1 MTLPVFLTQTPLAG
15 ATGTITVGPEVADH
29 AVRVRRMGAGEELE
43 LIDGTGVRLRGT
55 IQEGTPESL
64 TLSVTEVT
72 EEPQQRP
79 RLALVQALAK
89 NDRDIQA
96 IEAATEVGVD
106 AVIPWAAQRSIA
118 DWPAKKAHK
127 MAAKW
132 SNVLTAATLQ
142 ARRTRVPE
150 LGELIRGTAVTQ
162 LVTPTSRVIV
172 LDETESTGLTEA
184 VNNLGQ
190 GNTTQDNISQGD
202 IDQIVVIVGPEGGIT
217 PAEIDALVSAGARTA
232 VLGPTILRAS
242 TAGPV
247 ALAIVQTLLG
257 RWK

>member
-1 MTLPVFLTQTPLAG
+1 MTLPVFLTETPLAG
-15 ATGTITVGPEVADH
+15 ASGTITVGPEVAGH

-43 LIDGTGVRLRGT
+43 LIDGTGVRVRGT
-55 IQEGTPESL
+55 IQEGTSESL

-79 RLALVQALAK
+79 RLVLVQALAK

-142 ARRTRVPE
+142 ARRARVPE

-172 LDETESTGLTEA
+172 LDETESSGLTEA
-184 VNNLGQ
+184 VNDLGE
-190 GNTTQDNISQGD
+190 GD

-217 PAEIDALVSAGARTA
+217 PAEVDALVSEGARTA

>member
-15 ATGTITVGPEVADH
+15 ATGAITVGPEVAGH

-55 IQEGTPESL
+55 IQEGTSESV
-64 TLSVTEVT
+64 TLSVTDVT

-79 RLALVQALAK
+79 RLVLVQALAK

-132 SNVLTAATLQ
+132 TNVLTAATLQ
-142 ARRTRVPE
+142 ARRARVPE

-184 VNNLGQ
+184 VNDLGE
-190 GNTTQDNISQGD
+190 GSATQGD
-202 IDQIVVIVGPEGGIT
+202 IDEIVVIVGPEGGIT
-217 PAEIDALVSAGARTA
+217 PAEVDALVSAGARTA

>member
-1 MTLPVFLTQTPLAG
+1 MTLPVFLTETPLAG
-15 ATGTITVGPEVADH
+15 ASGTITVGPEVAGH

-55 IQEGTPESL
+55 IQEGTSDSL
-64 TLSVTEVT
+64 TLSVTDET

-79 RLALVQALAK
+79 RLVLVQALAK

-106 AVIPWAAQRSIA
+106 TVIPWAAQRSIA

-132 SNVLTAATLQ
+132 ANVLTAATLQ
-142 ARRTRVPE
+142 ARRARVPE

-172 LDETESTGLTEA
+172 LDETESSGLTEA
-184 VNNLGQ
+184 VNDLGE
-190 GNTTQDNISQGD
+190 GSTTQGD
-202 IDQIVVIVGPEGGIT
+202 IDEIVVIVGPEGGIT
-217 PAEIDALVSAGARTA
+217 PAEVDALVSAGARTA

>member
-1 MTLPVFLTQTPLAG
+1 MTLPVFLTETPLAG
-15 ATGTITVGPEVADH
+15 ASGTITVGPEVAGH

-55 IQEGTPESL
+55 IQEGTSEFL
-64 TLSVTEVT
+64 TLSVTDVT

-79 RLALVQALAK
+79 RLVLVQALAK

-132 SNVLTAATLQ
+132 ANVLTAATLQ
-142 ARRTRVPE
+142 ARRARVPE

-172 LDETESTGLTEA
+172 LDETESSGLTEA
-184 VNNLGQ
+184 VNDLGE
-190 GNTTQDNISQGD
+190 GSTTQGD
-202 IDQIVVIVGPEGGIT
+202 IDEIVVIVGPEGGIT
-217 PAEIDALVSAGARTA
+217 PAEVDALVSAGARTA

-247 ALAIVQTLLG
+247 AAAIVQTLLG

>member
-1 MTLPVFLTQTPLAG
+1 MTLPVFLTETPLAG
-15 ATGTITVGPEVADH
+15 ANGTITVGPEVAGH
-29 AVRVRRMGAGEELE
+29 AVRVRRLGAGEELE

-55 IQEGTPESL
+55 IQEGTSESL
-64 TLSVTEVT
+64 TLSVTDVT

-79 RLALVQALAK
+79 RLVLVQALAK

-142 ARRTRVPE
+142 ARRARVPE

-172 LDETESTGLTEA
+172 LDETESSGLTEA
-184 VNNLGQ
+184 VNDLGE
-190 GNTTQDNISQGD
+190 GSTTQGD
-202 IDQIVVIVGPEGGIT
+202 IDEIVVIVGPEGGIT
-217 PAEIDALVSAGARTA
+217 PAEVDALVSEGARTA

>member
-1 MTLPVFLTQTPLAG
+1 MTLPVFLTETPLAG
-15 ATGTITVGPEVADH
+15 ASGTITVGPEVAGH

-55 IQEGTPESL
+55 IQEGTSESL
-64 TLSVTEVT
+64 TLSVTDVT

-79 RLALVQALAK
+79 RLVLVQALAK

-106 AVIPWAAQRSIA
+106 TVIPWAAQRSIA

-132 SNVLTAATLQ
+132 ANVLTAATLQ
-142 ARRTRVPE
+142 ARRARVPE

-172 LDETESTGLTEA
+172 LDETESSGLTEA
-184 VNNLGQ
+184 VNDLGE
-190 GNTTQDNISQGD
+190 GSTTRGD
-202 IDQIVVIVGPEGGIT
+202 IDEIVVIVGPEGGIT
-217 PAEIDALVSAGARTA
+217 PAEVDALVSAGARTA

>member
-1 MTLPVFLTQTPLAG
+1 MTLPVFLTDSPLRNAQG
-15 ATGTITVGPEVADH
+15 RLTVGPEVAGH
-29 AVRVRRMGAGEELE
+29 AVRVRRLGEGDELQ
-43 LIDGTGVRLRGT
+43 LVDGTGIRVSAR
-55 IQEGTPESL
+55 IVEASPDA
-64 TLSVTEVT
+64 VTVHVT
-72 EEPQQRP
+72 DVNEEPEQRP
-79 RLALVQALAK
+79 RLVLVQGLAK

-106 AVIPWAAQRSIA
+106 RVIPWAAQRSIA

-150 LGELIRGTAVTQ
+150 LSELVRGTAVAK
-162 LVTPTSRVIV
+162 LVAPRTRVIV
-172 LDETESTGLTEA
+172 LDETESVGLREA
-184 VNNLGQ
+184 VNDLGEQ
-190 GNTTQDNISQGD
+190 ASGEHTKPD
-202 IDQIVVIVGPEGGIT
+202 IDEIVVVVGPEGGIT
-217 PAEIDALVSAGARTA
+217 DAEIDALVTAGATTA

-247 ALAIVQTLLG
+247 ALAILQTLLG

>member
-1 MTLPVFLTQTPLAG
+1 MTLPVFLTETPLAG
-15 ATGTITVGPEVADH
+15 ASGTITVGPEVAGH
-29 AVRVRRMGAGEELE
+29 AVRVRRMGVGEELE

-55 IQEGTPESL
+55 IQEGTSESL
-64 TLSVTEVT
+64 TLSVTDVT

-79 RLALVQALAK
+79 RLVLVQALAK

-132 SNVLTAATLQ
+132 ANVLTAATLQ
-142 ARRTRVPE
+142 ARRARVPE

-172 LDETESTGLTEA
+172 LDETESSGLTEA
-184 VNNLGQ
+184 VNDLGE
-190 GNTTQDNISQGD
+190 GSTTQGD
-202 IDQIVVIVGPEGGIT
+202 IDEIVVIVGPEGGIA
-217 PAEIDALVSAGARTA
+217 PAEVDALVSEGARTA

>member
-1 MTLPVFLTQTPLAG
+1 MTLPVFLTETPLAG
-15 ATGTITVGPEVADH
+15 ASGTITMGPEVAGH

-55 IQEGTPESL
+55 IQEGTSESL
-64 TLSVTEVT
+64 TLSVTDVT

-79 RLALVQALAK
+79 RLVLVQALAK

-106 AVIPWAAQRSIA
+106 TVIPWAAQRSIA

-132 SNVLTAATLQ
+132 ANVLTAATLQ
-142 ARRTRVPE
+142 ARRARVPE

-172 LDETESTGLTEA
+172 LDETESSGLTEA
-184 VNNLGQ
+184 VNDLGE
-190 GNTTQDNISQGD
+190 GSTTQGD
-202 IDQIVVIVGPEGGIT
+202 IDEIVVIVGPEGGIT
-217 PAEIDALVSAGARTA
+217 PAEVDALVSEGARTA

>member
-1 MTLPVFLTQTPLAG
+1 MAG
-15 ATGTITVGPEVADH
+15 ASGTITVGPEVAGH

-55 IQEGTPESL
+55 IQEGTSEFL
-64 TLSVTEVT
+64 TLSVTDVT

-79 RLALVQALAK
+79 RLVLVQALAK

-142 ARRTRVPE
+142 ARRARVPE

-172 LDETESTGLTEA
+172 LDETESSGLTEA
-184 VNNLGQ
+184 VNDLGE
-190 GNTTQDNISQGD
+190 GSTTQGD
-202 IDQIVVIVGPEGGIT
+202 IDEIVVIVGPEGGIT
-217 PAEIDALVSAGARTA
+217 PAEVDALVSEGARTA

>member
-1 MTLPVFLTQTPLAG
+1 MTLPVFLTETPLAG
-15 ATGTITVGPEVADH
+15 ASGTITVGPEVAGH

-55 IQEGTPESL
+55 IQEGTSESL
-64 TLSVTEVT
+64 TLSVTDVT

-79 RLALVQALAK
+79 RLVLVQALAK

-106 AVIPWAAQRSIA
+106 TVIPWAAQRSIA

-132 SNVLTAATLQ
+132 ANVLTAATLQ
-142 ARRTRVPE
+142 ARRARVPE

-172 LDETESTGLTEA
+172 LDETESSGLTEA
-184 VNNLGQ
+184 VNDLGE
-190 GNTTQDNISQGD
+190 GSTTQGD
-202 IDQIVVIVGPEGGIT
+202 IDEIVVIVGPEGGIT
-217 PAEIDALVSAGARTA
+217 PAEVDALVSEGARTA

>member
-1 MTLPVFLTQTPLAG
+1 MTLPVFLTETPLAG
-15 ATGTITVGPEVADH
+15 ASGTITVGPEVAGH
-29 AVRVRRMGAGEELE
+29 AVRVRRMGVGEELE

-55 IQEGTPESL
+55 IQEGTSESL
-64 TLSVTEVT
+64 TLSVTDVT

-79 RLALVQALAK
+79 RLVLVQALAK

-132 SNVLTAATLQ
+132 ANVLTAATLQ
-142 ARRTRVPE
+142 ARRARVPE
-150 LGELIRGTAVTQ
+150 LGELIRGTAATQ

-172 LDETESTGLTEA
+172 LDETESSGLTEA
-184 VNNLGQ
+184 VNDLGE
-190 GNTTQDNISQGD
+190 GSTTQGD
-202 IDQIVVIVGPEGGIT
+202 TDEIVVIVGPEGGIT
-217 PAEIDALVSAGARTA
+217 PAEVDALVSEGARTA

>member
-1 MTLPVFLTQTPLAG
+1 MTLPVFLSQTPLAG
-15 ATGTITVGPEVADH
+15 ATGAITVGPEVAGH

-55 IQEGTPESL
+55 IQEGTSESV
-64 TLSVTEVT
+64 TLSVTDVT

-79 RLALVQALAK
+79 RLVLVQALAK

-132 SNVLTAATLQ
+132 TNVLTAATLQ
-142 ARRTRVPE
+142 ARRARVPE

-184 VNNLGQ
+184 VNDLGE
-190 GNTTQDNISQGD
+190 GSATQGD
-202 IDQIVVIVGPEGGIT
+202 IDEIVVIVGPEGGIT
-217 PAEIDALVSAGARTA
+217 PAEVDALVSAGARTA

>member
-1 MTLPVFLTQTPLAG
+1 MTLPVFLTETTLAG
-15 ATGTITVGPEVADH
+15 ASGTITVGPEVAGH

-55 IQEGTPESL
+55 IQEGTSESL
-64 TLSVTEVT
+64 TLSVTDVT

-79 RLALVQALAK
+79 RLVLVQALAK

-106 AVIPWAAQRSIA
+106 TVIPWAAQRSIA

-132 SNVLTAATLQ
+132 ANVLTAATLQ
-142 ARRTRVPE
+142 ARRARVPE

-172 LDETESTGLTEA
+172 LDETESSGLTEA
-184 VNNLGQ
+184 VNDLGE
-190 GNTTQDNISQGD
+190 GSTTQGD
-202 IDQIVVIVGPEGGIT
+202 IDEIVVIVGPEGGIT
-217 PAEIDALVSAGARTA
+217 PAEVDALVSAGARTA

>member
-1 MTLPVFLTQTPLAG
+1 MTLPVFLTETPLAG
-15 ATGTITVGPEVADH
+15 ASGTITVGPEVAGH

-55 IQEGTPESL
+55 IQEGTSEFL
-64 TLSVTEVT
+64 TLSVTDVT

-79 RLALVQALAK
+79 RLVLVQALAK

-142 ARRTRVPE
+142 ARRARVPE

-172 LDETESTGLTEA
+172 LDETESSGLTEA
-184 VNNLGQ
+184 VNDLGE
-190 GNTTQDNISQGD
+190 GSTTQGD
-202 IDQIVVIVGPEGGIT
+202 IDEIVVIVGPEGGIT
-217 PAEIDALVSAGARTA
+217 PAEVDALVSEGARTA

>member
-1 MTLPVFLTQTPLAG
+1 MTLPVFLTETPLAG
-15 ATGTITVGPEVADH
+15 ASGTITVGPEVAGH

-55 IQEGTPESL
+55 IQEGTSGSL
-64 TLSVTEVT
+64 TLSVTDVT

-79 RLALVQALAK
+79 RLVLVQALAK

-106 AVIPWAAQRSIA
+106 TVIPWAAQRSIA

-132 SNVLTAATLQ
+132 ANVLTAATLQ
-142 ARRTRVPE
+142 ARRARVPE

-172 LDETESTGLTEA
+172 LDETESSGLTEA
-184 VNNLGQ
+184 VNDLGE
-190 GNTTQDNISQGD
+190 GSTTQGD
-202 IDQIVVIVGPEGGIT
+202 IDEIVVIVGPEGGIT
-217 PAEIDALVSAGARTA
+217 PAEVDALVSEGARTA

>member
-1 MTLPVFLTQTPLAG
+1 MTLPVFLTETPLAG
-15 ATGTITVGPEVADH
+15 ASGTITVGPEVAGH

-55 IQEGTPESL
+55 IQEGTSDSL
-64 TLSVTEVT
+64 TLSVTDET

-79 RLALVQALAK
+79 RLVLVQALAK

-132 SNVLTAATLQ
+132 ANVLTAATLQ
-142 ARRTRVPE
+142 ARRARVPE

-172 LDETESTGLTEA
+172 LDETESSGLTEA
-184 VNNLGQ
+184 VNDLGE
-190 GNTTQDNISQGD
+190 GSTTQGD
-202 IDQIVVIVGPEGGIT
+202 IDEIVVIVGPEGGIT
-217 PAEIDALVSAGARTA
+217 PAEVDALVSAGARTA

>member
-1 MTLPVFLTQTPLAG
+1 MAG
-15 ATGTITVGPEVADH
+15 ASGTITVGPEVAGH

-43 LIDGTGVRLRGT
+43 LIDGTGARLRGT
-55 IQEGTPESL
+55 IQEGTSESL
-64 TLSVTEVT
+64 TLSVTDVT

-79 RLALVQALAK
+79 RLVLVQALAK

-142 ARRTRVPE
+142 ARRARVPE
-150 LGELIRGTAVTQ
+150 LGELMRGSAVTQ

-172 LDETESTGLTEA
+172 LDETESSGLTEA
-184 VNNLGQ
+184 VNDLEEGS
-190 GNTTQDNISQGD
+190 TTQGD
-202 IDQIVVIVGPEGGIT
+202 TDEIVVIVGPEGGIT
-217 PAEIDALVSAGARTA
+217 PAEVDALVSEGARTA

>member
-1 MTLPVFLTQTPLAG
+1 MTLPVFLTETPLAG
-15 ATGTITVGPEVADH
+15 ASGTITVGPEVAGH

-55 IQEGTPESL
+55 IQEGTSESL
-64 TLSVTEVT
+64 TLSVTDVT
-72 EEPQQRP
+72 EEPKQRP
-79 RLALVQALAK
+79 RLVLVQALAK

-132 SNVLTAATLQ
+132 ANVLTAATLQ
-142 ARRTRVPE
+142 ARRARVPE

-172 LDETESTGLTEA
+172 LDETESSGLTEA
-184 VNNLGQ
+184 VNDLGE
-190 GNTTQDNISQGD
+190 GSTTQGD
-202 IDQIVVIVGPEGGIT
+202 IDEIVVIVGPEGGVT
-217 PAEIDALVSAGARTA
+217 PAEVDALVSEGARTA

>member
-1 MTLPVFLTQTPLAG
+1 MTLPVFLTETPLAG
-15 ATGTITVGPEVADH
+15 ASGTITVGPEVAGH
-29 AVRVRRMGAGEELE
+29 AVRVRRMGAEEELE

-55 IQEGTPESL
+55 IQEGTSESL
-64 TLSVTEVT
+64 TLSVTDVT

-79 RLALVQALAK
+79 RLVLVQALAK

-106 AVIPWAAQRSIA
+106 TVIPWAAQRSIA

-132 SNVLTAATLQ
+132 ANVLTAATLQ
-142 ARRTRVPE
+142 ARRARVPE

-172 LDETESTGLTEA
+172 LDETESSGLTEA
-184 VNNLGQ
+184 VNDLGE
-190 GNTTQDNISQGD
+190 GSTTQGD
-202 IDQIVVIVGPEGGIT
+202 IDEIVVIVGPEGGIT
-217 PAEIDALVSAGARTA
+217 PAEVDALVSEGARTA

>member
-1 MTLPVFLTQTPLAG
+1 MTLPVFLSQTPLAG
-15 ATGTITVGPEVADH
+15 ATGAITVGPEVAGH

-55 IQEGTPESL
+55 IQEGTSESV
-64 TLSVTEVT
+64 TLSVTEVI

-79 RLALVQALAK
+79 RLVLVQALAK

-132 SNVLTAATLQ
+132 TNVLTAATLQ
-142 ARRTRVPE
+142 ARRARVPE
-150 LGELIRGTAVTQ
+150 LGELIRGTTVTQ

-184 VNNLGQ
+184 VNDLGE
-190 GNTTQDNISQGD
+190 GSATQGD
-202 IDQIVVIVGPEGGIT
+202 IDEIVVIVGPEGGIT
-217 PAEIDALVSAGARTA
+217 PAEVDALVSAGARTA

>member
-1 MTLPVFLTQTPLAG
+1 MTLPVFLTETPLAG
-15 ATGTITVGPEVADH
+15 ASGTITVGPEVAGH

-55 IQEGTPESL
+55 IQEGTSESL
-64 TLSVTEVT
+64 TLSITEVT

-79 RLALVQALAK
+79 RLVLVQALAK

-142 ARRTRVPE
+142 ARRARVPE
-150 LGELIRGTAVTQ
+150 LGELMRGSAVTQ

-172 LDETESTGLTEA
+172 LDETESSGLTEA
-184 VNNLGQ
+184 VNDLEEGS
-190 GNTTQDNISQGD
+190 TTQGD
-202 IDQIVVIVGPEGGIT
+202 TDEIVVIVGPEGGIT
-217 PAEIDALVSAGARTA
+217 PAEVDALVSEGARTA

>member
-1 MTLPVFLTQTPLAG
+1 MTLPVFLTDTPLAG
-15 ATGTITVGPEVADH
+15 AKGTITVGPEVAGH

-43 LIDGTGVRLRGT
+43 LIDGSGVRLRGT
-55 IQEGTPESL
+55 IQEGTSAAL
-64 TLSVTEVT
+64 TLSVTDVT

-79 RLALVQALAK
+79 RLVLVQALAK

-132 SNVLTAATLQ
+132 ANVLTAATLQ
-142 ARRTRVPE
+142 ARRARVPE

-172 LDETESTGLTEA
+172 LDETESSGLTEA
-184 VNNLGQ
+184 VHDPG
-190 GNTTQDNISQGD
+190 TGD
-202 IDQIVVIVGPEGGIT
+202 IEQIVVIVGPEGGIT
-217 PAEIDALVSAGARTA
+217 SAEVDALVAAGARTA

>member
-1 MTLPVFLTQTPLAG
+1 MTLPVFLTETPLAG
-15 ATGTITVGPEVADH
+15 ASGTITVGPEVAGH

-55 IQEGTPESL
+55 IQEGTSEFL
-64 TLSVTEVT
+64 TLSVTDVT

-79 RLALVQALAK
+79 RLVLVQALAK

-132 SNVLTAATLQ
+132 TNVLTAATLQ
-142 ARRTRVPE
+142 ARRARVPE
-150 LGELIRGTAVTQ
+150 LGELIRGTDVTQ

-172 LDETESTGLTEA
+172 LDETESSGLTEA
-184 VNNLGQ
+184 VNDLGEES
-190 GNTTQDNISQGD
+190 TTQGD
-202 IDQIVVIVGPEGGIT
+202 IDEIVVIVGPEGGIT
-217 PAEIDALVSAGARTA
+217 PAEVDALVSAGARTA

-247 ALAIVQTLLG
+247 AAAIVQTLLG

>member
-1 MTLPVFLTQTPLAG
+1 MTLPVFLTETPLAG
-15 ATGTITVGPEVADH
+15 ASGTITVGPEVAGH

-55 IQEGTPESL
+55 IQEGTSESL
-64 TLSVTEVT
+64 TLSITEVT

-79 RLALVQALAK
+79 RLVLVQALAK

-142 ARRTRVPE
+142 ARRVRVPE

-172 LDETESTGLTEA
+172 LDETEFSGLTEA
-184 VNNLGQ
+184 VNDLGE
-190 GNTTQDNISQGD
+190 GD

-217 PAEIDALVSAGARTA
+217 HAEVDALVSAGARTA

>member
-1 MTLPVFLTQTPLAG
+1 MAG
-15 ATGTITVGPEVADH
+15 ASGTITVGPEVAGH

-55 IQEGTPESL
+55 IQEGTSEFL
-64 TLSVTEVT
+64 TLSVTDVT

-79 RLALVQALAK
+79 RLVLVQALAK

-132 SNVLTAATLQ
+132 ANVLTAATLQ
-142 ARRTRVPE
+142 ARRARVPE

-172 LDETESTGLTEA
+172 LDETESSGLTEA
-184 VNNLGQ
+184 VNDLGE
-190 GNTTQDNISQGD
+190 GSTTQGD
-202 IDQIVVIVGPEGGIT
+202 IDEIVVIVGPEGGIT
-217 PAEIDALVSAGARTA
+217 PAEVDALVSAGARTA

-247 ALAIVQTLLG
+247 AAAIVQTLLG

>member
-1 MTLPVFLTQTPLAG
+1 MTLPVFLTETPLAG
-15 ATGTITVGPEVADH
+15 ASGTITVGPEVAGH

-55 IQEGTPESL
+55 IQEGTSESL
-64 TLSVTEVT
+64 TLSVTDVT

-79 RLALVQALAK
+79 RLVLVQALAK

-118 DWPAKKAHK
+118 DWPSKKAHK

-132 SNVLTAATLQ
+132 ANVLTAATLQ
-142 ARRTRVPE
+142 ARRARVPE

-172 LDETESTGLTEA
+172 LDETESSGLTEA
-184 VNNLGQ
+184 VNDLGE
-190 GNTTQDNISQGD
+190 GSTTQGD
-202 IDQIVVIVGPEGGIT
+202 IDEIVVIVGPEGGVT
-217 PAEIDALVSAGARTA
+217 PAEVDALVSEGARTA

>member
-1 MTLPVFLTQTPLAG
+1 MTLPVFLTDTPLAG
-15 ATGTITVGPEVADH
+15 AKGTITVGPEVAGH

-55 IQEGTPESL
+55 IQEGTSESL
-64 TLSVTEVT
+64 TLSVTDVT

-79 RLALVQALAK
+79 RLVLVQALAK

-106 AVIPWAAQRSIA
+106 TVIPWAAQRSIA

-142 ARRTRVPE
+142 ARRARVPE
-150 LGELIRGTAVTQ
+150 LGELMRGTAVTQ

-172 LDETESTGLTEA
+172 LDETESSGLTEA
-184 VNNLGQ
+184 VNDLGE
-190 GNTTQDNISQGD
+190 GD

-217 PAEIDALVSAGARTA
+217 PSEVDALVSEGARTA

>member
-1 MTLPVFLTQTPLAG
+1 MTLPVFLTETPLAG
-15 ATGTITVGPEVADH
+15 ASGTITVGPEVAGH

-55 IQEGTPESL
+55 IQEGTSESL
-64 TLSVTEVT
+64 TLSVTDVT

-79 RLALVQALAK
+79 RLVLVQALAK

-106 AVIPWAAQRSIA
+106 TVIPWAAQRSIA

-132 SNVLTAATLQ
+132 ANVLTAATLQ
-142 ARRTRVPE
+142 ARRARVPE

-172 LDETESTGLTEA
+172 LDETESSGLTEA
-184 VNNLGQ
+184 VNDLGE
-190 GNTTQDNISQGD
+190 GSTTQGD
-202 IDQIVVIVGPEGGIT
+202 IDEIVVIVGPEGGIT
-217 PAEIDALVSAGARTA
+217 PAEVDALVSAGARTA

>member
-1 MTLPVFLTQTPLAG
+1 MTLPVFLTETPLAG
-15 ATGTITVGPEVADH
+15 ASGTITVGPEVAGH

-55 IQEGTPESL
+55 IQEGTSDSL
-64 TLSVTEVT
+64 TLSVTDET

-79 RLALVQALAK
+79 RLVLVQALAK

-132 SNVLTAATLQ
+132 ANVLTAATLQ
-142 ARRTRVPE
+142 ARRARVPE
-150 LGELIRGTAVTQ
+150 LGELMRGTAVTQ

-172 LDETESTGLTEA
+172 LDETESSGLTEA
-184 VNNLGQ
+184 VNDLGE
-190 GNTTQDNISQGD
+190 GSTTQGD
-202 IDQIVVIVGPEGGIT
+202 IDEIVVIVGPEGGIT
-217 PAEIDALVSAGARTA
+217 PAEVDALVSAGARTA

>member
-15 ATGTITVGPEVADH
+15 ATGTITVGPEVAGH

-55 IQEGTPESL
+55 IQEGTSESV
-64 TLSVTEVT
+64 TLSVTEVI

-79 RLALVQALAK
+79 RLVLVQALAK

-132 SNVLTAATLQ
+132 TNVLTAATLQ
-142 ARRTRVPE
+142 ARRARVPE

-184 VNNLGQ
+184 VNDLGE
-190 GNTTQDNISQGD
+190 GSATQGD
-202 IDQIVVIVGPEGGIT
+202 IDEIVVIVGPEGGIT
-217 PAEIDALVSAGARTA
+217 PAEVDALVSAGARTA

>member
-1 MTLPVFLTQTPLAG
+1 MTLPVFLTETPLAG
-15 ATGTITVGPEVADH
+15 ASGTITVGPEVAGH
-29 AVRVRRMGAGEELE
+29 AVRVRRMGAAEELE

-55 IQEGTPESL
+55 IQEGTSESL
-64 TLSVTEVT
+64 TLSVTNVT

-79 RLALVQALAK
+79 RLVLVQALAK

-142 ARRTRVPE
+142 ARRARVPE

-172 LDETESTGLTEA
+172 LDETESSGLTEA
-184 VNNLGQ
+184 VNDLGE
-190 GNTTQDNISQGD
+190 GSTTQGD
-202 IDQIVVIVGPEGGIT
+202 IDEIVVIVGPEGGIT
-217 PAEIDALVSAGARTA
+217 PAEVDALVSEGARTA

-247 ALAIVQTLLG
+247 ALSIVQTLLG

>member
-1 MTLPVFLTQTPLAG
+1 MTLPVFLTETPLAG
-15 ATGTITVGPEVADH
+15 ASGTITVGPEVAGH

-55 IQEGTPESL
+55 IQEGTSESL
-64 TLSVTEVT
+64 TLSVTDVT

-79 RLALVQALAK
+79 RLVLVQALAK

-132 SNVLTAATLQ
+132 ANVLTAATLQ
-142 ARRTRVPE
+142 ARRARVPE

-172 LDETESTGLTEA
+172 LDETESSGLTEA
-184 VNNLGQ
+184 VNDLEEGS
-190 GNTTQDNISQGD
+190 TTQGD
-202 IDQIVVIVGPEGGIT
+202 TDEIVVIVGPEGGIT
-217 PAEIDALVSAGARTA
+217 PAEVDALVSEGARTA

>member
-1 MTLPVFLTQTPLAG
+1 MTLPVFLTQSPLAG
-15 ATGTITVGPEVADH
+15 ASGTITVGPEVAGH

-55 IQEGTPESL
+55 IQEGTSDSL
-64 TLSVTEVT
+64 TRSVTDET
-72 EEPQQRP
+72 EDPQHRP
-79 RLALVQALAK
+79 RLVLVQALAK

-132 SNVLTAATLQ
+132 ANVLTAATLQ
-142 ARRTRVPE
+142 ARRARVPE
-150 LGELIRGTAVTQ
+150 LGELMRGTAVTQ

-172 LDETESTGLTEA
+172 LDETESSGLTEA
-184 VNNLGQ
+184 VNDLGE
-190 GNTTQDNISQGD
+190 GD

-217 PAEIDALVSAGARTA
+217 PAEVDALVSAGARTA

>member
-1 MTLPVFLTQTPLAG
+1 MTLPVFLTETPLAG
-15 ATGTITVGPEVADH
+15 VSGTITVGPEVAGH

-43 LIDGTGVRLRGT
+43 LIDGTGVRFRGT
-55 IQEGTPESL
+55 IQEGTSESL
-64 TLSVTEVT
+64 TLSVTNVT

-79 RLALVQALAK
+79 RLVLVQALAK

-142 ARRTRVPE
+142 ARRARVPE

-172 LDETESTGLTEA
+172 LDETESSGLTEA
-184 VNNLGQ
+184 VNDLGE
-190 GNTTQDNISQGD
+190 GSTTQGD
-202 IDQIVVIVGPEGGIT
+202 IDEIVVIVGPEGGIT
-217 PAEIDALVSAGARTA
+217 PAEVDALVSEGARTA

-247 ALAIVQTLLG
+247 ALSIVQTLLG

>member
-1 MTLPVFLTQTPLAG
+1 MTLPVFLTQSPLAG
-15 ATGTITVGPEVADH
+15 ASGTITVGPEVAGH

-43 LIDGTGVRLRGT
+43 LIDGTGVRLRGA
-55 IQEGTPESL
+55 IQEGTSESL
-64 TLSVTEVT
+64 TLSVTDVT
-72 EEPQQRP
+72 EESQQRP
-79 RLALVQALAK
+79 RLVLVQALAK

-96 IEAATEVGVD
+96 IETATEVGVD

-132 SNVLTAATLQ
+132 ANVLTAATLQ
-142 ARRTRVPE
+142 ARRARVPE

-172 LDETESTGLTEA
+172 LDETESSGLTEA
-184 VNNLGQ
+184 VNDLGE
-190 GNTTQDNISQGD
+190 GD

-217 PAEIDALVSAGARTA
+217 PAEVDALVSAGARTA

>member
-1 MTLPVFLTQTPLAG
+1 MTLPVFLTETPLAG
-15 ATGTITVGPEVADH
+15 ASGTITVGPEVAGH

-55 IQEGTPESL
+55 IQEGTSESL
-64 TLSVTEVT
+64 TLSVTDVT

-79 RLALVQALAK
+79 RLVLVQALAK

-132 SNVLTAATLQ
+132 ANVLTAATLQ
-142 ARRTRVPE
+142 ARRARVPE

-172 LDETESTGLTEA
+172 LDETESSGLTEA
-184 VNNLGQ
+184 VNDLGE
-190 GNTTQDNISQGD
+190 GNTTQGD
-202 IDQIVVIVGPEGGIT
+202 IDEIVVIVGPEGGIA
-217 PAEIDALVSAGARTA
+217 PAEVDALVSEGARTA

>member
-1 MTLPVFLTQTPLAG
+1 MTLPVFLSQTPLAG
-15 ATGTITVGPEVADH
+15 ATGAITVGPEVAGH

-55 IQEGTPESL
+55 IQEGTSESV

-79 RLALVQALAK
+79 RLVLVQALAK

-132 SNVLTAATLQ
+132 TNVLTAATLQ
-142 ARRTRVPE
+142 ARRARVPE

-184 VNNLGQ
+184 VNDLGE
-190 GNTTQDNISQGD
+190 GSATQGD
-202 IDQIVVIVGPEGGIT
+202 IDEIVVIVGPEGGIT
-217 PAEIDALVSAGARTA
+217 PAEVDALVSAGARTA

>member
-1 MTLPVFLTQTPLAG
+1 MTLPVFLTDTPLAG
-15 ATGTITVGPEVADH
+15 AKGTITVGPEVAGH

-55 IQEGTPESL
+55 IQEGTSAAL
-64 TLSVTEVT
+64 TLSVTDVT

-79 RLALVQALAK
+79 RLVLVQALAK

-132 SNVLTAATLQ
+132 ANVLTAATLQ
-142 ARRTRVPE
+142 ARRARVPE

-172 LDETESTGLTEA
+172 LDETESSGLTEA
-184 VNNLGQ
+184 VNDLG
-190 GNTTQDNISQGD
+190 TGD

-217 PAEIDALVSAGARTA
+217 PAEVDALVAAGARTA

>member
-1 MTLPVFLTQTPLAG
+1 VTLPVFLTETPLAG
-15 ATGTITVGPEVADH
+15 ASGTITVGPEVAGH

-55 IQEGTPESL
+55 IQEGTSDSL
-64 TLSVTEVT
+64 TLSVTDET

-79 RLALVQALAK
+79 RLVLVQALAK

-132 SNVLTAATLQ
+132 ANVLTAATLQ
-142 ARRTRVPE
+142 ARRARVPE

-172 LDETESTGLTEA
+172 LDETESSGLTEA
-184 VNNLGQ
+184 VNDLGE
-190 GNTTQDNISQGD
+190 GSTTQGD
-202 IDQIVVIVGPEGGIT
+202 IDEIVVIVGPEGGIT
-217 PAEIDALVSAGARTA
+217 PAEVDALVSAGARTA